1 MTDGAPAGQTD
12 PSEGDSKYSIPVH
25 LAPKQR
31 ELVLRIQQKQRER
44 DASVTV
50 HQNTNGEQGASLV
63 LPSEEPPI
71 GVGVFPLSVVSLQL
85 IYFSHL

>member
-1 MTDGAPAGQTD
+1 MTDGATVPD

-44 DASVTV
+44 DASVPV
-50 HQNTNGEQGASLV
+50 HQNTNGEEGASSL
-63 LPSEEPPI
+63 LPEQAPI
-71 GVGVFPLSVVSLQL
+71 GSCPLSVA
-85 IYFSHL
+85 